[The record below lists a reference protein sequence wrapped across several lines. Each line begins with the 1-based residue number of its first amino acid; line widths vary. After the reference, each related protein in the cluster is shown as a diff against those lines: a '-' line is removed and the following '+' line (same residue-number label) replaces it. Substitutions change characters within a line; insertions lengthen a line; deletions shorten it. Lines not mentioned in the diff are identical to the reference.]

1 MLGLPKTTEF
11 NKRIPKQKFYDNLAV
26 TPALKKVFT
35 DQIKTICWRNKIADS
50 TTNLASGTAVTEL
63 EVFEVKLNS
72 QILDDS
78 FLRQMDKEIPYHILF
93 ILEYEGKYKA
103 VIGYKEE
110 SYGNTA
116 FKVNRYY
123 STEWMDEDALPL
135 KLEGLSVDSVY
146 ENFVRQIAGDTGD
159 LHLVQA
165 VGVQDRPGGRSGKVG
180 VIAAFRGIGAEV
192 PDLMPLLFQM
202 LDEFIF
208 QRKRA
213 VVTANGNSHTTISF
227 VLQ

>member
-11 NKRIPKQKFYDNLAV
+11 NKRIPKQKFYDNLTV
-26 TPALKKVFT
+26 TPALKKVFIE
-35 DQIKTICWRNKIADS
+35 QIKTIYWRNKIAAS
-50 TTNLASGTAVTEL
+50 TTNLAPGTAVTEL
-63 EVFEVKLNS
+63 EVFEVRLNS

-78 FLRQMDKEIPYHILF
+78 FLRQIDKEIPYHILF

-110 SYGNTA
+110 SGGNAA

-146 ENFVRQIAGDTGD
+146 ENFIRQIAGDALATTTSGETLKESVD
-159 LHLVQA
+159 RDEKRQA
-165 VGVQDRPGGRSGKVG
+165 LQTQ
-180 VIAAFRGIGAEV
+180 IAKLQKKIKSEKQ
-192 PDLMPLLFQM
+192 LNKQM
-202 LDEFIF
+202 ELNARLKKLKKELEEI
-208 QRKRA
+208 
-213 VVTANGNSHTTISF
+213 
-227 VLQ
+227 L

>member
-1 MLGLPKTTEF
+1 MLGLPKTTEI

-26 TPALKKVFT
+26 KKKKKKVFT

-146 ENFVRQIAGDTGD
+146 ENFVRQIAGDALAASEAGESLKESIARD
-159 LHLVQA
+159 EKRQA
-165 VGVQDRPGGRSGKVG
+165 LQTQIEKLQKKIKREKQLNKQMEMNVELKKLKKEL
-180 VIAAFRGIGAEV
+180 EV
-192 PDLMPLLFQM
+192 
-202 LDEFIF
+202 
-208 QRKRA
+208 
-213 VVTANGNSHTTISF
+213 SY
-227 VLQ
+227 